1 MLVVSDSADERRS
14 GISGERCSGG
24 SGEILNQSKRK
35 YWQSSSSIQ
44 VSESLTTAEQSQ
56 PPTRTF
62 IAVSLLLA
70 TKTNLPAYES
80 LGSTFALGGVRI
92 V

>member
-1 MLVVSDSADERRS
+1 MNGVLEFLDRNVVAAVATYIEV
-14 GISGERCSGG
+14 IEKK
-24 SGEILNQSKRK
+24 ILAIVSL
-35 YWQSSSSIQ
+35 YS
-44 VSESLTTAEQSQ
+44 SESLTTAEQSQ